1 MAVFSVEDCAASRA
15 PGRMLR
21 RLDKVMSAF
30 VESKLGD
37 HDLSYQQ
44 WIALRTVTEGIVGN
58 PGQLARELGI
68 TTGAATR
75 LIDVLETRG
84 LLERDRGDADR
95 RVVRLAVTP
104 AGRDMVFA
112 LQPLVVNAWNEV
124 VAEYSQQEAAEMVA
138 VLVKLLAAAER
149 VAGDLPPV
157 EREA

>member
-1 MAVFSVEDCAASRA
+1 MAVFSVDDCAASRA

-44 WIALRTVTEGIVGN
+44 WIALRTVAEGIVGN

-75 LIDVLETRG
+75 LIDVLEARS

-95 RVVRLAVTP
+95 RVVRLMVTP
-104 AGRDMVFA
+104 AGREKVFA
-112 LQPLVVNAWNEV
+112 LQPLIVNAWNEV
-124 VAEYSQQEAAEMVA
+124 VADYSQQEAADMVA
-138 VLVKLLAAAER
+138 MLVKLLAAAER

>member
-1 MAVFSVEDCAASRA
+1 MAVFSVDDCAASRA

-44 WIALRTVTEGIVGN
+44 WIALRTVAEGIVGN
-58 PGQLARELGI
+58 PGQLARELCI

-75 LIDVLETRG
+75 LIDVLEARS

-95 RVVRLAVTP
+95 RVVRLMVTP
-104 AGRDMVFA
+104 AGREKVFA
-112 LQPLVVNAWNEV
+112 LQPLIVNAWNEV
-124 VAEYSQQEAAEMVA
+124 VADYSQQEAADMVA
-138 VLVKLLAAAER
+138 MLVKLLAAAER

>member
-1 MAVFSVEDCAASRA
+1 
-15 PGRMLR
+15 MLR

-44 WIALRTVTEGIVGN
+44 WIALRTVAEGIVGN

-75 LIDVLETRG
+75 LIDVLEARS

-95 RVVRLAVTP
+95 RVVRLMVTP
-104 AGRDMVFA
+104 AGREKVFA
-112 LQPLVVNAWNEV
+112 LQPLIVNAWNEV
-124 VAEYSQQEAAEMVA
+124 VADYSQQEAADMVA
-138 VLVKLLAAAER
+138 MLVKLLAAAER

>member
-1 MAVFSVEDCAASRA
+1 VFSVDDCAASRA

-44 WIALRTVTEGIVGN
+44 WIALRTVAEGIVGN

-75 LIDVLETRG
+75 LIDVLEARS

-95 RVVRLAVTP
+95 RVVRLMVTP
-104 AGRDMVFA
+104 AGREKVFA
-112 LQPLVVNAWNEV
+112 LQPLIVNAWNEV
-124 VAEYSQQEAAEMVA
+124 VADYSQQEAADMVA
-138 VLVKLLAAAER
+138 MLVKLLAAAER